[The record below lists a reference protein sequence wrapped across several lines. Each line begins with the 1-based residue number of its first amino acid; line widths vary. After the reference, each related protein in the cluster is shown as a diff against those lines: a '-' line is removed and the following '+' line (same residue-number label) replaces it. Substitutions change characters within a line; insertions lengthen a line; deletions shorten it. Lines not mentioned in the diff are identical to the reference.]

1 MNARTL
7 AAFFLIA
14 SASALGQ
21 SSLSRATLQQS
32 LGFEDQTDSTLTSWH
47 SYPPGSVSADNQIA
61 HSGHWSV
68 RLRRDAQSTGTFSVI
83 TRSVPVD
90 FQSATIELRGYLRL
104 QEVSDYAGLWVRQDA
119 DGQKYTKQVV
129 VPVAL
134 SSGDG
139 GVMIL
144 EKSPD
149 ARKCN
154 SLRRG
159 DDADAFR
166 SEAEDRS
173 LCGKSLSQSRSVNYS
188 RATANRK

>member
-83 TRSVPVD
+83 TRSVPSISRVPRSN
-90 FQSATIELRGYLRL
+90 SAAT
-104 QEVSDYAGLWVRQDA
+104 YAS
-119 DGQKYTKQVV
+119 K
-129 VPVAL
+129 
-134 SSGDG
+134 
-139 GVMIL
+139 
-144 EKSPD
+144 
-149 ARKCN
+149 
-154 SLRRG
+154 
-159 DDADAFR
+159 
-166 SEAEDRS
+166 RS
-173 LCGKSLSQSRSVNYS
+173 LITLASGSAKTPTARNIRNRS
-188 RATANRK
+188 